1 MGSFVLARMSF
12 RNLFKKPATRLYPV
26 VASVVT
32 PMTKGHIVNDIEACI
47 LCGICAKKCPSLA
60 LAVDRAAGTWIIDPY
75 ACIQCYTC
83 VRTCPKDS
91 LTMLAQYTPASVTM
105 ASQTLVKPEAEAET
119 EVGAEVGTPLKTE

>member
-26 VASVVT
+26 VAPVAT

-60 LAVDRAAGTWIIDPY
+60 LAVDKTARTWAIDPY

-83 VRTCPKDS
+83 VRTCPKHS
-91 LTMLAQYTPASVTM
+91 LTMLAQYTPASAAK
-105 ASQTLVKPEAEAET
+105 ASQTLIKPEAKPEAPSKA
-119 EVGAEVGTPLKTE
+119 G